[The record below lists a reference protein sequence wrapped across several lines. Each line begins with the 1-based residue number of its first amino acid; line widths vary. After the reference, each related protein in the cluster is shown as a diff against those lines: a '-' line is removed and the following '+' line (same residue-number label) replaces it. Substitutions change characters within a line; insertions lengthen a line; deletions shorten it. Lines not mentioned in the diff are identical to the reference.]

1 MTTTA
6 KKKPAAF
13 ILGKRPET
21 VPATVQLT
29 LPTGEIH
36 AIECKFKYRTRTEF
50 GQFWDSLSKP
60 KPQAPAPDVGQE
72 QQEQPIAHPERATFA
87 EALDNANGIN
97 VDHTLQFLVGWNLE
111 YDLTPENL
119 SQLFD
124 EVPAAAS
131 ELFDAYRAAMVHGR
145 LGN

>member
-1 MTTTA
+1 MTTT

-21 VPATVQLT
+21 ITSTVSLT
-29 LPTGEIH
+29 IPDGSINP
-36 AIECKFKYRTRTEF
+36 IKCKFKYRTRTEF
-50 GQFWDSLSKP
+50 GQFWDSLSEP
-60 KPQAPAPDVGQE
+60 KPQAPAPDAGQE
-72 QQEQPIAHPERATFA
+72 QQEQPATQPERVTFA
-87 EALDNANGIN
+87 AALDNANRIN
-97 VDHTLQFLVGWNLE
+97 VDHTLQFLVGWNLDC
-111 YDLTPENL
+111 DLSPENL

-131 ELFDAYRAAMVHGR
+131 ELFEAYRAAMVQGR